1 MQPASNGQQGVA
13 TQAIKQE
20 DQVPWWVLD
29 GLLGVAVT
37 LVIAIAITADQ
48 GGEQDPDAVAYLFA
62 GAFGALML
70 LRRRF
75 PVAVLVVTM
84 FLLSGYYILD
94 YPAIGLAVPVAAAL
108 YSAAEFGHLTA
119 AIVVSLCLAV
129 SSTYFRIL
137 DGEDIA
143 YLLGYE
149 LIPTVALM
157 AAAIALG
164 DSTRT
169 RRALRAEQAQTAQ
182 LIAQEHAARAEQ
194 QLQAERTR
202 MARDLHDMIGHSISV
217 ISLHA
222 DVAREAIGHDDDA
235 ARQALSHIRAASSE
249 AMRELRATV
258 KALRQPDSGEVDR
271 AVASLTNLSAL
282 VDSATASG
290 LTVDLQVEGDVSKL
304 PARVDTAAY
313 RIIQESLT
321 NVIRHARASRVTL
334 SIVVDAQELRL
345 QIADNGTR
353 PLQSVTPGR
362 GIAGMRERAR
372 LLGGTLTVQPRPAA
386 GLAVT
391 ATLPLED
398 LP

>member
-334 SIVVDAQELRL
+334 AIVVDAQELRL